1 MSEPTLTRAV
11 SLVNGLTL
19 NFYDRTNRY
28 FGDFHR
34 VLVVVEGSFDVQASD
49 LSDEIKVA
57 SNSLTDP
64 ILYRRELERM
74 GVTSERLE
82 ETVCELVESFL
93 VTAKAYLE
101 RPSVPGQLII
111 KRLADKGK
119 RRPSPLRGRL

>member
-1 MSEPTLTRAV
+1 
-11 SLVNGLTL
+11 
-19 NFYDRTNRY
+19 
-28 FGDFHR
+28 
-34 VLVVVEGSFDVQASD
+34 